1 MFEQRIALFG
11 EWREM
16 MDLFEF
22 AIVVLIVLWAFAT
35 LGYFLVSLERRKQWA
50 CEVAEM
56 LQHLPNWPF
65 V

>member
-1 MFEQRIALFG
+1 
-11 EWREM
+11 